1 MCRGPDSVSGTLII
15 QQLFLRADGRVKAM
29 PHFRKA
35 FRCFTEGRKGSR
47 VNLFEVFPR
56 LKAFFANRLNLLYAR
71 TAGDLFFTF
80 LILLGLF
87 GPQDPTRNISLFIS
101 WGIWWTSV
109 VLSWFFL
116 GKLWCGVCPFPGLG
130 RLFQRYGLSLNL
142 DIPQYLRNFFVHLSV
157 ILLGLIIWVESVTNM
172 KEWPAG
178 TAYLLLSIL
187 FGATLMAVLFK
198 GQAWCRHVC
207 PLGKIIGSAATI
219 AVTEFRP
226 DRSKC
231 RTCKT
236 FACKRGSDKTPGC
249 PIYLGAVNVKSNF
262 YCLVCGH
269 CVTLCKKDS
278 PAIYL
283 RSPFS
288 EITSHVALT
297 SKKTTYLTYS
307 YIIPF
312 LMGSQLARFTQ
323 HQYWYELVEGF
334 FFGSNLIA
342 FTALLVFGSLFVLT
356 VIRLGAAFFI
366 PIKNDVFGLFSPMV
380 PILVP
385 LAFTGELAYRLHFLL
400 TNAGNFLPILGR
412 QFGINMEALAFIVPE
427 GVIHSVCLA
436 VLAAGFF
443 AGSYVLHIFHQG
455 KIVGSLSKIKNI
467 AVYVLIF
474 LIFLAYIML
483 F

>member
-1 MCRGPDSVSGTLII
+1 MHNLS
-15 QQLFLRADGRVKAM
+15 RVLSR
-29 PHFRKA
+29 FRVLL
-35 FRCFTEGRKGSR
+35 KGSR

-56 LKAFFANRLNLLYAR
+56 FKAFFANRLNLLYAR
-71 TAGDLFFTF
+71 TAGDLFFTV

-87 GPQDPTRNISLFIS
+87 GPQDPNRNISLFIS
-101 WGIWWTSV
+101 WGLWWTSV
-109 VLSWFFL
+109 VLSWFFF
-116 GKLWCGVCPFPGLG
+116 GKLWCGICPFPGLG
-130 RLFQRYGLSLNL
+130 RLFQKYGLSLNL
-142 DIPQYLRNFFVHLSV
+142 DIPQSLRKFFVHLSV
-157 ILLGLIIWVESVTNM
+157 VLLGMIIWVESVTNM

-226 DRSKC
+226 DEAKC

-236 FACKRGSDKTPGC
+236 FACKRGNDSIPGC
-249 PIYLGAVNVKSNF
+249 PINLGAISVKSNF

-269 CVTLCKKDS
+269 CVTLCEKDS

-288 EITSHVALT
+288 EITSQAALT

-312 LMGSQLARFTQ
+312 LMGSQLARFIQ
-323 HQYWYELVEGF
+323 HRDSYVSIEAF
-334 FFGSNLIA
+334 FFGSNFIA
-342 FTALLVFGSLFVLT
+342 FTALLILASLSILAL
-356 VIRLGAAFFI
+356 IRLGAVFFV
-366 PIKNDVFGLFSPMV
+366 PIKNDILGLFSPMV

-385 LAFTGELAYRLHFLL
+385 LAFTGELAYRLHYFLY
-400 TNAGNFLPILGR
+400 NIGNFMPILGR
-412 QFGINMEALAFIVPE
+412 QLGINMESLGFTIRE
-427 GVIHSVCLA
+427 NIIHGICMVVLVA
-436 VLAAGFF
+436 GVLAA
-443 AGSYVLHIFHQG
+443 SHVINLFHEDTMS
-455 KIVGSLSKIKNI
+455 KPLSSTKSI

-474 LIFLAYIML
+474 LIFLAYILL